1 MSFVEA
7 VKTCLSKWKTFSGRA
22 TRSEFWWFVLFGF
35 IVNIVLSMLVFT
47 VAGASIVAADPSN
60 PLGPMMAIYGSP
72 LGIVMLVV
80 GLFLMITQLAAGSRR
95 LHDTGKSGWW
105 QLILLLTI
113 IPLLGLLALIFMI
126 YLYAQKS
133 QEGSNQ
139 YG

>member
-1 MSFVEA
+1 MGFVDA

-35 IVNIVLSMLVFT
+35 LVNLVLTLLTMT
-47 VAGASIVAADPSN
+47 VSGAALTAADPTD
-60 PLGPMMAIYGSP
+60 PFGPMMAIYASP
-72 LGIVMLVV
+72 LGILMLVV
-80 GLFLMITQLAAGSRR
+80 GLFLLVAQLAAGSRR

-105 QLILLLTI
+105 QLILLLTM

-126 YLYAQKS
+126 YLMVQKS
-133 QEGSNQ
+133 QEGTNQ